1 MTKTRH
7 EDADFVIGSG
17 NVFRDLGLDSP
28 EEELTKAGLALQ
40 IHDRVKA
47 LGLNVTQAALRLGIP
62 QPKASR
68 LLRGYAE
75 GFSTEKM
82 LTFLTKL
89 GQDVRVVVSD
99 AAGKSPTGRFVI
111 TRVPATGAGRGR
123 RRRAAVAARRRASGR
138 LRW

>member
-1 MTKTRH
+1 MRKTRH
-7 EDADFVIGSG
+7 DDVEFAIGSG
-17 NVFRDLGLDSP
+17 NVFRDLGLDLP

-40 IHDRVKA
+40 IHDRVKE
-47 LGLNVTQAALRLGIP
+47 LRLNVTQAALRLGIP

-99 AAGKSPTGRFVI
+99 AAGKSTTGRFVI
-111 TRVPATGAGRGR
+111 TRVSATGAGHGR
-123 RRRAAVAARRRASGR
+123 RRRAAVAARRRA
-138 LRW
+138 

>member
-1 MTKTRH
+1 MTKIRH
-7 EDADFVIGSG
+7 DDADFVIGSG

-28 EEELTKAGLALQ
+28 EEKLTKAGLALQ

-47 LGLNVTQAALRLGIP
+47 LWLNVTQAALRLGIP

-68 LLRGYAE
+68 LLRGYAV

-99 AAGKSPTGRFVI
+99 AAGKSTTGRFVI
-111 TRVPATGAGRGR
+111 TRVPPTGARSRR
-123 RRRAAVAARRRASGR
+123 RRRAAVAARRRG
-138 LRW
+138 

>member
-1 MTKTRH
+1 MRKTRH
-7 EDADFVIGSG
+7 DDVEFAIGSG

-40 IHDRVKA
+40 IHDRVKE
-47 LGLNVTQAALRLGIP
+47 LRLNVTQAALRLGIP

-99 AAGKSPTGRFVI
+99 AAGKSTTGRLVF
-111 TRVPATGAGRGR
+111 TRVPPTGAGSGR
-123 RRRAAVAARRRASGR
+123 RRRAAVAARRRA
-138 LRW
+138 

>member
-1 MTKTRH
+1 MRKTRH
-7 EDADFVIGSG
+7 DDVEFAIGSG
-17 NVFRDLGLDSP
+17 NVFRDLGLDLP

-40 IHDRVKA
+40 IHDRVKE
-47 LGLNVTQAALRLGIP
+47 LRLNVTQAALRLGIP

-99 AAGKSPTGRFVI
+99 AAGKSTTGRFVI
-111 TRVPATGAGRGR
+111 TRISATGAGHGR
-123 RRRAAVAARRRASGR
+123 RRRAAVAARRRA
-138 LRW
+138 

>member
-1 MTKTRH
+1 MTKIRH
-7 EDADFVIGSG
+7 DDADFVIGSG

-28 EEELTKAGLALQ
+28 EENLTKAGLALQ

-68 LLRGYAE
+68 LLRGYAV

-99 AAGKSPTGRFVI
+99 AAGKSTTGRFVI
-111 TRVPATGAGRGR
+111 TRVPPTGARSRR
-123 RRRAAVAARRRASGR
+123 RRRAAVAARRRG
-138 LRW
+138 

>member
-1 MTKTRH
+1 MTKIRH
-7 EDADFVIGSG
+7 DDADFVIGSG

-28 EEELTKAGLALQ
+28 EEKLTKAGLALQ

-68 LLRGYAE
+68 LLRGYAV

-99 AAGKSPTGRFVI
+99 AAGKSTTGRFVI
-111 TRVPATGAGRGR
+111 TRVPPTGARSR
-123 RRRAAVAARRRASGR
+123 RRRCAAVAARRRG
-138 LRW
+138 

>member
-1 MTKTRH
+1 M
-7 EDADFVIGSG
+7 
-17 NVFRDLGLDSP
+17 FRDLGLDSP
-28 EEELTKAGLALQ
+28 EEKLTKAGLALQ

-68 LLRGYAE
+68 LLRGYAV

-99 AAGKSPTGRFVI
+99 AAGKSTTGRFVI
-111 TRVPATGAGRGR
+111 TRVPPTGARSRR
-123 RRRAAVAARRRASGR
+123 RRRAAVAARRRG
-138 LRW
+138 

>member
-7 EDADFVIGSG
+7 DDVEFAIGSG
-17 NVFRDLGLDSP
+17 NVFRDLGLDLP
-28 EEELTKAGLALQ
+28 QEELTKAGLALQ

-47 LGLNVTQAALRLGIP
+47 LGLNVTQAALRLEIP

-68 LLRGYAE
+68 LLRGYAD

-99 AAGKSPTGRFVI
+99 AAGKSTTGRFVI
-111 TRVPATGAGRGR
+111 TRVPPTGAAGGR
-123 RRRAAVAARRRASGR
+123 RRRAAVAARRRA
-138 LRW
+138 

>member
-1 MTKTRH
+1 MAKAARGAIDGT
-7 EDADFVIGSG
+7 VGSG

-28 EEELTKAGLALQ
+28 EEELSKAGLALQ

-68 LLRGYAE
+68 LLRGYAD
-75 GFSTEKM
+75 GFSTEKL

-89 GQDVRVVVSD
+89 GQDVRIVISD
-99 AAGKSPTGRFVI
+99 TPGKGAKSRFVI
-111 TRVPATGAGRGR
+111 ARVRTVGAGAGRGR
-123 RRRAAVAARRRASGR
+123 RAAVAVRRRG
-138 LRW
+138 

>member
-1 MTKTRH
+1 MRKTRH
-7 EDADFVIGSG
+7 DDVEFAIGSG

-40 IHDRVKA
+40 IHDRVKE
-47 LGLNVTQAALRLGIP
+47 LRLNVTQAALRLGIP

-99 AAGKSPTGRFVI
+99 AAGKSTTGRFVI
-111 TRVPATGAGRGR
+111 TRVSATGAGHGR
-123 RRRAAVAARRRASGR
+123 RRRAAVAAKRRA
-138 LRW
+138 

>member
-1 MTKTRH
+1 MTKIRH
-7 EDADFVIGSG
+7 DDADFVIGSG

-28 EEELTKAGLALQ
+28 EEKLTKAGLALQ

-68 LLRGYAE
+68 LLRGYAV

-89 GQDVRVVVSD
+89 GQDVCVVVSD
-99 AAGKSPTGRFVI
+99 AAGKSTTGRFVI
-111 TRVPATGAGRGR
+111 TRVPPTGARSRR
-123 RRRAAVAARRRASGR
+123 RRRAAVAARRRG
-138 LRW
+138 